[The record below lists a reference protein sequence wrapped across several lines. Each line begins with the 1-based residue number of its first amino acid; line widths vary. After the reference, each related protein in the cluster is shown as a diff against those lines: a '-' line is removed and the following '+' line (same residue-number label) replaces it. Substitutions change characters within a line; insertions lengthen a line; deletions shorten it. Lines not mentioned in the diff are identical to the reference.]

1 VGGSLGVDRLLA
13 AIEEQEGGEDA
24 VTVPVLVTRFG
35 DEGIVG
41 LLALADAIR
50 RAGIGVEVY
59 PDADRIGK
67 QLRYADRRRHRLV
80 VIAGPDERAAGTV
93 TLKDMASGEERPV
106 TAAVAVEEIA
116 RALGAG
122 SGSTPAI

>member
-1 VGGSLGVDRLLA
+1 M
-13 AIEEQEGGEDA
+13 
-24 VTVPVLVTRFG
+24 
-35 DEGIVG
+35 
-41 LLALADAIR
+41 
-50 RAGIGVEVY
+50 Y

-106 TAAVAVEEIA
+106 TAAAAVEEIG
-116 RALGAG
+116 RALEAG
-122 SGSTPAI
+122 SGTAPGI